1 MKLFNE
7 IETNKYLN
15 IVKNYLSLI
24 IIIPYLLGGIKQLIN
39 LSIISTD
46 LLDFFSINQVLIDGI
61 FITIKL
67 LLFLILIL
75 LLKKSIKIR

>member
-1 MKLFNE
+1 MKLFNQ

-46 LLDFFSINQVLIDGI
+46 LLDFFFNKPS
-61 FITIKL
+61 
-67 LLFLILIL
+67 
-75 LLKKSIKIR
+75 SY